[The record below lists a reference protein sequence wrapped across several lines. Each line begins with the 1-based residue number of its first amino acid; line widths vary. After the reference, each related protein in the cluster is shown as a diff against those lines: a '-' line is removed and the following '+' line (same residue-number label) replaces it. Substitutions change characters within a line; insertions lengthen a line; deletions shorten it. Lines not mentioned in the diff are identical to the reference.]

1 MRNYSVVPSIAINI
15 SNLDEANLADG
26 KNLPKKN
33 LGKPSNLLVQK
44 LYKYSNYGLMGQIPN
59 ARMHNWWDRSILI
72 STVLKK
78 ICCRQEIFYIVDR
91 SNLMLL
97 ILVYFSI
104 KWARVMKLRLE
115 QNRNFSDSCPEKH

>member
-1 MRNYSVVPSIAINI
+1 
-15 SNLDEANLADG
+15 
-26 KNLPKKN
+26 
-33 LGKPSNLLVQK
+33 
-44 LYKYSNYGLMGQIPN
+44 MGQIPN

-115 QNRNFSDSCPEKH
+115 QNKNFSDSCPEKH

>member
-72 STVLKK
+72 STVLKRYSAAGK
-78 ICCRQEIFYIVDR
+78 R
-91 SNLMLL
+91 
-97 ILVYFSI
+97 YFI
-104 KWARVMKLRLE
+104 WWIEVI
-115 QNRNFSDSCPEKH
+115 

>member
-1 MRNYSVVPSIAINI
+1 LSTTKAVNKPNI
-15 SNLDEANLADG
+15 DEANLADG

-78 ICCRQEIFYIVDR
+78 DT
-91 SNLMLL
+91 LL
-97 ILVYFSI
+97 QARDILYGG
-104 KWARVMKLRLE
+104 
-115 QNRNFSDSCPEKH
+115 